1 MHFNS
6 GLPKLTFRLIE
17 LEHCPKDCQLHNCH
31 GNDRRHIY
39 SVREAKV
46 PSTLLQLINLIIISA
61 CSLSTQTI
69 FWQQM
74 IIDLDATY
82 TQLNNAMSVNF
93 VGLSTGCIMFIPLAK
108 KYGRR
113 PVYIASTMLMLVASF
128 WTARLHSL
136 AELYICNLL
145 QGFAGATN
153 EAIVE
158 ITVREP
164 PRIHD
169 WTPNDRWTD
178 CGSFLCA
185 PPRPNEW
192 PVYDY
197 GDGWR
202 TFHHHRA

>member
-1 MHFNS
+1 MTGVIFTAYVK
-6 GLPKLTFRLIE
+6 PKSSSIVAYLIDIPE
-17 LEHCPKDCQLHNCH
+17 F
-31 GNDRRHIY
+31 
-39 SVREAKV
+39 
-46 PSTLLQLINLIIISA
+46 
-61 CSLSTQTI
+61 SLSTQAI

-74 IIDLDATY
+74 IVDLDTTY

-113 PVYIASTMLMLVASF
+113 PIYIASTMLMLLASF
-128 WTARLHSL
+128 WTSRLHSL

-164 PRIHD
+164 RLSMIGRLMTIGQIAD
-169 WTPNDRWTD
+169 L
-178 CGSFLCA
+178 FF
-185 PPRPNEW
+185 
-192 PVYDY
+192 V
-197 GDGWR
+197 
-202 TFHHHRA
+202 HHRGRMNGLYMIMVMVGVRCTTTRLRLN